1 MQTTQ
6 QEPLVP
12 QNRKSDRLHLSD
24 VYDLIE
30 LFVLAVGIIMLI
42 FTLLCRIS
50 FVQGSSMENTLL
62 ENDVLLV
69 SDLFY
74 QPENGDIV
82 VIQVP
87 NQSYSDP
94 YAGKAVVK
102 RIIAMEGQTVEITRD
117 GVYVDGVLL
126 PEEDGSLGYTVNF
139 EDPRYDSIEGYQ
151 YEYTPMGPITVG
163 EGQIFVLGDHR
174 SVSLDSRHPGVGQID
189 ARCIIGKVYF
199 RILPFSGFGSVK

>member
-6 QEPLVP
+6 QEPLSP
-12 QNRKSDRLHLSD
+12 QNKKNDRLHLSD

-30 LFVLAVGIIMLI
+30 LFVLAVGVIMLI

-50 FVQGSSMENTLL
+50 FVQGSSMENTLM

-87 NQSYSDP
+87 EQSYSDP
-94 YAGKAVVK
+94 YRGKAVVK
-102 RIIAMEGQTVEITRD
+102 RIIAMEGQTVEIKQD

-139 EDPRYDSIEGYQ
+139 EDPRYYENE
-151 YEYTPMGPITVG
+151 YEYTPLGPITVG

-199 RILPFSGFGSVK
+199 RILPFSSFGSVK